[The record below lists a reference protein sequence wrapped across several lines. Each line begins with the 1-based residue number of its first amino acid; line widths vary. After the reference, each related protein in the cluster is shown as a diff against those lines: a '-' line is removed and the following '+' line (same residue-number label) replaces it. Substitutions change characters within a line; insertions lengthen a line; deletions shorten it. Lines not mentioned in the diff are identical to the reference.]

1 MPLNNVDTLSEH
13 DPETLEYVTEVV
25 LVAIAALNLV
35 QLLSDEPVV
44 AKPTCAKP
52 MKPKRIAKLKVEP

>member
-25 LVAIAALNLV
+25 LVAIAG
-35 QLLSDEPVV
+35 S
-44 AKPTCAKP
+44 
-52 MKPKRIAKLKVEP
+52 IAK